1 MREGCDA
8 RFQPHLIA
16 VEPADFQCRSQLRT
30 GHVDP
35 RQRDGLAQNGGL
47 DRRGDDT
54 DLRLAVMSAVAWRWN
69 HAALQFQP
77 YQLALRVGLALFQ
90 TGYTVDLGRLSAAS
104 ACVLVPSVLAF
115 VLLRRNFVQSVAATG
130 MKE

>member
-54 DLRLAVMSAVAWRWN
+54 DLRLAVMNAVARRRN
-69 HAALQFQP
+69 HAAFQFQP

-90 TGYTVDLGRLSAAS
+90 SGPADEIERFEDS
-104 ACVLVPSVLAF
+104 
-115 VLLRRNFVQSVAATG
+115 LRGAICANL
-130 MKE
+130 